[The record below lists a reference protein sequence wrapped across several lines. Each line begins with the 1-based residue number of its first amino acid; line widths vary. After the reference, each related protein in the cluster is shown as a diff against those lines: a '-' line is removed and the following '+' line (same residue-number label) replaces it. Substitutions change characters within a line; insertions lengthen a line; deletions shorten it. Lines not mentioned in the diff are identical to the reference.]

1 VAQSEARLAES
12 RSALVETQTRLAE
25 AVAFYIQMVGNE
37 PGKLNYPKVS
47 KLPKSLSAAL
57 DVAGEINPR
66 LLAQAFVEVAA
77 NSNIGV
83 ARSGLLPSAGLEAQ
97 ALTADTDFGQDKTG
111 IRSASVSAVV
121 SVPLYEAG
129 LVYSQV
135 REAKQRASQSRI
147 QLIEIARD
155 VRRAVA
161 ASWNAYVG
169 LGQIIKN
176 TRTQVRAAQLAL
188 EGVQQEYQAGTR
200 TTLDVLDAQRELVQA
215 QVLQVNAEKSR
226 VVAGYQ
232 LLAAIGRLT
241 AKDVGLNVPV
251 YDPEA
256 NYLRVRNKLI
266 GTDVKTV
273 D

>member
-1 VAQSEARLAES
+1 
-12 RSALVETQTRLAE
+12 
-25 AVAFYIQMVGNE
+25 
-37 PGKLNYPKVS
+37 
-47 KLPKSLSAAL
+47 
-57 DVAGEINPR
+57 
-66 LLAQAFVEVAA
+66 
-77 NSNIGV
+77 
-83 ARSGLLPSAGLEAQ
+83 
-97 ALTADTDFGQDKTG
+97 
-111 IRSASVSAVV
+111 
-121 SVPLYEAG
+121 
-129 LVYSQV
+129 
-135 REAKQRASQSRI
+135 
-147 QLIEIARD
+147 